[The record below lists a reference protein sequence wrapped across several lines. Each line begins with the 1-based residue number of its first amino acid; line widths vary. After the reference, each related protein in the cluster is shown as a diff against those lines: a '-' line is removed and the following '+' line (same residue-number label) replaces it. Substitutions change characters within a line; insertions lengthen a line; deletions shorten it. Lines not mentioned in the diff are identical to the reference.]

1 MIPVLQADKIAQIA
15 QERALRVD
23 RVGEYIANNILTQ
36 FNKNGSGAINLEI
49 GCGHG
54 HWLTSLAPLRYNDL
68 FVGIDLL
75 SKRIRKA
82 DRKKELLN
90 LKNIFFLKAEATE
103 FLEALPENIYINDT
117 FIMHPDPWPKK
128 KHHKNR
134 LIQDSFLEALHDRS
148 QQGSKLF
155 FKTDHEPYFE
165 WTKKFSPCLPHGSWV
180 LRIGL
185 MRRRVIFRN
194 FLKVHIFVPPLAYKI
209 FLWLTILCLILPSLF
224 FYY

>member
-1 MIPVLQADKIAQIA
+1 MIHVLQVDRIAQIA
-15 QERALRVD
+15 QERALRIS
-23 RVGEYIANNILTQ
+23 RVGEYIASNILSR
-36 FNKNGSGAINLEI
+36 FNENDSRAINLEI

-54 HWLTSLAPLRYNDL
+54 HWLTSFAPLCDNDL

-103 FLEALPENIYINDT
+103 FLEALPENLYISNT

-134 LIQDSFLEALHDRS
+134 LIQDSFLKALHNRS
-148 QQGSKLF
+148 KHGSKLF
-155 FKTDHEPYFE
+155 FKTDHEPYFD
-165 WTKKFSPCLPHGSWV
+165 WTKKILSLSSLWKLGSENWPHE
-180 LRIGL
+180 
-185 MRRRVIFRN
+185 
-194 FLKVHIFVPPLAYKI
+194 A
-209 FLWLTILCLILPSLF
+209 PSYFQELF
-224 FYY
+224 ECSHFCSASSV

>member
-1 MIPVLQADKIAQIA
+1 MIPVLQADRIAQIA
-15 QERALRVD
+15 QERALRIS
-23 RVGEYIANNILTQ
+23 RVGEYIASNILSK
-36 FNKNGSGAINLEI
+36 FNENDSRAINLEI

-54 HWLTSLAPLRYNDL
+54 HWLTSFAPLCDNDL

-103 FLEALPENIYINDT
+103 FLEALPENLYLSNT

-134 LIQDSFLEALHDRS
+134 LIQDSFLKALHNRS
-148 QQGSKLF
+148 K
-155 FKTDHEPYFE
+155 
-165 WTKKFSPCLPHGSWV
+165 HGS
-180 LRIGL
+180 
-185 MRRRVIFRN
+185 
-194 FLKVHIFVPPLAYKI
+194 
-209 FLWLTILCLILPSLF
+209 
-224 FYY
+224 